1 MHEMTEVYNQASG
14 EKQPH
19 PVPRA
24 WLDHPVLGKGL
35 SETPSAKAATPTSEP
50 VTPAADATELPAD
63 QAPASK
69 PK

>member
-35 SETPSAKAATPTSEP
+35 SETPSAKAATPTPEP
-50 VTPAADATELPAD
+50 D